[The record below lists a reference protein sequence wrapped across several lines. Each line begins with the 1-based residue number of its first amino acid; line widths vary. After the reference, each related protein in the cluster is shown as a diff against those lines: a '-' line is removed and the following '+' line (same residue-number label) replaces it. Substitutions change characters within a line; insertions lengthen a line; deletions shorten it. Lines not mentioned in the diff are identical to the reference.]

1 MGRFVVAAFKPK
13 PGMQDRLLAV
23 VARHW
28 GVLRA
33 QGLVTDKPSHAM
45 RAADGTIVEV
55 FEWTSAEAIERA
67 HGNIAVQALWEEFAA
82 VCDYMPVGGLAECQ
96 HMFSEFEAVEF

>member
-1 MGRFVVAAFKPK
+1 MGRFVIAAFQPK

-33 QGLVTDKPSHAM
+33 QSLVTDKPSHAM

-67 HGNIAVQALWEEFAA
+67 HGNIAVQALWEEFVA
-82 VCDYMPVGGLAECQ
+82 VCDYVPVGGLAECQ

>member
-1 MGRFVVAAFKPK
+1 MGRFVIAAFQPK

-33 QGLVTDKPSHAM
+33 QSLVTDKPSHAM

-55 FEWTSAEAIERA
+55 FEWVSAEAIERA
-67 HGNIAVQALWEEFAA
+67 HCNTAVQALWEEFAA
-82 VCDYMPVGGLAECQ
+82 VCDYVPVGGLAECQ